1 MAALQ
6 CEDAISEGGKAVY
19 CRCWRSGTFPGCDG
33 AHVAHNKVT
42 GDNVGPLI
50 LSRDKPAPPPS
61 LMDQFKDAM
70 PFGGDD
76 K

>member
-1 MAALQ
+1 M
-6 CEDAISEGGKAVY
+6 
-19 CRCWRSGTFPGCDG
+19 
-33 AHVAHNKVT
+33 AHNKVT